1 MHIIFHMLNQ
11 IMPLFHIVNST
22 LALFF
27 GFCIFLIAKGTRS
40 HKFFGYGY
48 VVSMALLN
56 ISAMFIYNLTG
67 HIGPF
72 HIAAMFSFITLV
84 AGFLPAWRRKPA
96 KLWLEYHYQFMCW
109 CYAGLVAAAVSEV
122 LTRLPSSPFWLAVA
136 MASIT
141 IFIITGWLTSRFDPH
156 DLAKNLKQVD

>member
-1 MHIIFHMLNQ
+1 MPNQ
-11 IMPLFHIVNST
+11 LMPLFHIVNST
-22 LALFF
+22 LALVF

-48 VVSMALLN
+48 VISMALLN

-67 HIGPF
+67 RLGPF
-72 HIAAMFSFITLV
+72 HIAAIFSFITLV

-109 CYAGLVAAAVSEV
+109 CYAGLVAAAFSEL
-122 LTRLPSSPFWLAVA
+122 LTRLPASPFWPAVV
-136 MASIT
+136 SGSVL
-141 IFIITGWLTSRFDPH
+141 IFFVSGWLISRVTPR
-156 DLAKNLKQVD
+156 DLIRDFKG

>member
-1 MHIIFHMLNQ
+1 MLNQ
-11 IMPLFHIVNST
+11 IIPWFHIVNST

-40 HKFFGYGY
+40 HKIFGYGY
-48 VVSMALLN
+48 VVSMASLN

-72 HIAAMFSFITLV
+72 HIAAIFSFITLV
-84 AGFLPAWRRKPA
+84 AGFLPVWRRKPA

-109 CYAGLVAAAVSEV
+109 CYAGLVAAAFSEI
-122 LTRLPSSPFWLAVA
+122 LTRLSSPFWPAVIA
-136 MASIT
+136 GSCI
-141 IFIITGWLTSRFDPH
+141 IFVISGWLIFRRNPR
-156 DLAKNLKQVD
+156 DLAANFKD